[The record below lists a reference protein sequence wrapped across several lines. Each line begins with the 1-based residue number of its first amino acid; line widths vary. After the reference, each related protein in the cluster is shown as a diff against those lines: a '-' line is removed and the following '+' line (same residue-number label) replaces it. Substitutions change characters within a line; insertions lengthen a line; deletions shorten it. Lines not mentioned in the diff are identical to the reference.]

1 MGMEDCIQTPHKRP
15 LRRELS
21 RKTRNKH
28 SYLTDRDR
36 DSEGR
41 LRECIA
47 GQKSEGKDE
56 KKKDVC
62 LVGLIKLQSSGSEQH
77 YLVARFV
84 KVRLDIFDI

>member
-1 MGMEDCIQTPHKRP
+1 MGMEDCTQTPHKRP
-15 LRRELS
+15 LRRGLS

-41 LRECIA
+41 QRECIP

-56 KKKDVC
+56 KKNVC